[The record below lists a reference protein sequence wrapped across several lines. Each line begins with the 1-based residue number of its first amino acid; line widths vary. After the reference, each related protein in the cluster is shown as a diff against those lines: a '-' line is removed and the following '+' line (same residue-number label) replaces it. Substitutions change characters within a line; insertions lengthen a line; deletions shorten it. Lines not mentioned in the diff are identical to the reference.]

1 MYIVK
6 KISFDLFTGRK
17 GVPHRRGM
25 SGGEVGQTLEVLL
38 DPIVASAG
46 GRAYSHLG
54 LV

>member
-25 SGGEVGQTLEVLL
+25 SGGEVGQTLEALL
-38 DPIVASAG
+38 DPIAANVG
-46 GRAYSHLG
+46 GRACSRLG
-54 LV
+54 LA